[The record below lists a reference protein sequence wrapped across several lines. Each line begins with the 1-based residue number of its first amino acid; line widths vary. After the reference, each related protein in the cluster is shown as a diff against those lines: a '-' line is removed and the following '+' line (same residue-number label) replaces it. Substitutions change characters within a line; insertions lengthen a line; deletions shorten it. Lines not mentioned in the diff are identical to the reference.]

1 MRQYGR
7 LREHGTRRGLLSLRL
22 EAYRK
27 FLEHGIKQS
36 VRAMSEMRGD
46 GPWRYSLELDAPK
59 LEQPERSPADC
70 VASGLTYDAR
80 LTVRAT
86 LTDRNSGEIVEQRLL
101 LCRMP
106 LMDRSGGFVVN
117 GVRRTVIHQI
127 VRAPGVWFGL
137 DRERLSGRRLG
148 RGRIIP
154 ARGPWIG
161 FETNERDELR
171 VRLNRGSG
179 LSALAVLRLFG
190 LETNIEL
197 MDAFSAVDTTPGRRF
212 IENTLSVGDC
222 INRDEAL
229 LHVYAEIAPG
239 APPNRD
245 SAEERIKRLFFN
257 RQRYSL
263 SAVGRHLLNRRFR
276 ADDASLL
283 LTRDDMIRV
292 VSHVIKVSQGHE
304 EPDDIDHLANRRVR
318 TAAEL
323 VQSEFD
329 AGLYEVARAA
339 RERLETRGG
348 RPKLPLDVMNTTFL
362 MKRLDAF
369 FNGSKLCQITD
380 ETNPIAEL
388 THKRRVTSLG
398 PGGLNRQN
406 AGVDPRDVH
415 HTHYSKICPIETP
428 EGQNIGLLS
437 TLTTEAQVD
446 EHGFLTTPARR
457 LKKTVSSHDR
467 NLRGRELAQDVVV
480 SGKVYAKTGEIATG
494 RLLDA
499 LSAVRPR
506 HIAVRPYM
514 SAEADDIVYINA
526 FEESDATVAQCGA
539 ELDRLGQFCEESVS
553 ARRGDE
559 WLNAAPEHVD
569 YIELTPQQVVSAL
582 NNDIYL

>member
-27 FLEHGIKQS
+27 FLERGIEQS
-36 VRAMSEMRGD
+36 VRAMPETRG
-46 GPWRYSLELDAPK
+46 GSPSRYSLELDAPE
-59 LEQPERSPADC
+59 LEQPERSPTDC

-80 LTVRAT
+80 VTIRAT
-86 LTDRNSGEIVEQRLL
+86 LTDRDSGEITEQRLL

-106 LMDRSGGFVVN
+106 LIDRSGGFVVN

-171 VRLNRGSG
+171 VRLNRGSS
-179 LSALAVLRLFG
+179 LSAFAVLRLFG
-190 LETNIEL
+190 LETNTEM
-197 MDAFSAVDTTPGRRF
+197 MDAFSAVDTAPGRRF
-212 IENTLSVGDC
+212 IENTLAVGDC

-229 LHVYAEIAPG
+229 FQVYAEVAPG

-257 RQRYSL
+257 PHHYSL

-283 LTRDDMIRV
+283 LTRDDMVRV
-292 VSHVIKVSQGHE
+292 VSHVIKVSQGYE

-323 VQSEFD
+323 VQSEFET
-329 AGLYEVARAA
+329 GLYEIARAA
-339 RERLETRGG
+339 RERLEARGG
-348 RPKLPLDVMNTTFL
+348 RPKLPSAVLNVTSL

-369 FNGSKLCQITD
+369 FNGSKLCQVTD
-380 ETNPIAEL
+380 ETNPLAEL

-415 HTHYSKICPIETP
+415 HTHYGKVCPIETP

-457 LKKTVSSHDR
+457 VKKTVCSHDR
-467 NLRGRELAQDVVV
+467 NLVGRQLAQDVVV
-480 SGKVYAKTGEIATG
+480 GGKVCAKTGEIAT
-494 RLLDA
+494 DDT
-499 LSAVRPR
+499 LSAVPSRR
-506 HIAVRPYM
+506 IAVRPYV

-526 FEESDATVAQCGA
+526 FEESDATVAQCSA
-539 ELDRLGQFCEESVS
+539 ELDRLGQFTEESVS
-553 ARRGDE
+553 VR
-559 WLNAAPEHVD
+559 
-569 YIELTPQQVVSAL
+569 VVTSG
-582 NNDIYL
+582 